1 MSQNDKFYEQ
11 VALELR
17 NGSKIPGLWAKAY
30 SDAHGNDL
38 QARALYI
45 NLRVAQLSDEAAEG
59 KNAEVPAAAK
69 TAFRRILVVIA
80 TAVSAL
86 ISMFFF
92 FLLVK
97 GMFDPPSDD
106 PLLRSLEPI
115 MGIVVGIIGLIFAGL
130 TFLLIK
136 MN

>member
-1 MSQNDKFYEQ
+1 MELQNKSLVPE
-11 VALELR
+11 
-17 NGSKIPGLWAKAY
+17 LWAKAN

-80 TAVSAL
+80 TAISAV
-86 ISMFFF
+86 ISMFFLF
-92 FLLVK
+92 IFVRGL
-97 GMFDPPSDD
+97 FEPPSDD